1 MPLSFTKWS
10 AAQGKHWGWAEG
22 PAVGDLSALEHP
34 RWETEAAQRPS
45 SIGAL
50 GTKPPCVAT
59 RNSVTCPFSHCGRLM
74 RVCGWEAVTSLVVS
88 GSPPSKAPAGLCM
101 VGRPRARLV

>member
-50 GTKPPCVAT
+50 GTKPT
-59 RNSVTCPFSHCGRLM
+59 LCGYQELCNLSIFPLWQVDESM
-74 RVCGWEAVTSLVVS
+74 WVGGCHQPGGVWE
-88 GSPPSKAPAGLCM
+88 PPQ
-101 VGRPRARLV
+101 